1 MNDLRSFINDYPQW
15 FSMGDETSLSAE
27 YPYPGDT
34 SLLNFSTS
42 ESNPRLGNGL
52 LALLKTRKGVPDVK
66 TALDWNF
73 REHHGEESLDK
84 NQSLG
89 SWCLSETGLT
99 YTSFFPNSMFTKGA
113 IGNIGLWMMVRL
125 RQLHQDQ
132 NDHIN

>member
-1 MNDLRSFINDYPQW
+1 MW
-15 FSMGDETSLSAE
+15 
-27 YPYPGDT
+27 
-34 SLLNFSTS
+34 LLYNWVIFA
-42 ESNPRLGNGL
+42 RLIIQFNRDRVL
-52 LALLKTRKGVPDVK
+52 PLALLKTREGVPDVK